1 MLRISPHIEV
11 RSTVFTEID
20 SILQYLIRTFSHNT
34 HIRRTHGSILWRF
47 VSGICYTLHLTL
59 TILKHIKH
67 LGICLIIVDID
78 YIGVVVFPL
87 ISRRG
92 IRSEQHC

>member
-11 RSTVFTEID
+11 RSTVLTEID
-20 SILQYLIRTFSHNT
+20 GILQYLIRPFSYNT
-34 HIRRTHGSILWRF
+34 HIRRTFGSIFRRF
-47 VSGICYTLHLTL
+47 IFGIDYTFHFSL

-87 ISRRG
+87 IS
-92 IRSEQHC
+92 